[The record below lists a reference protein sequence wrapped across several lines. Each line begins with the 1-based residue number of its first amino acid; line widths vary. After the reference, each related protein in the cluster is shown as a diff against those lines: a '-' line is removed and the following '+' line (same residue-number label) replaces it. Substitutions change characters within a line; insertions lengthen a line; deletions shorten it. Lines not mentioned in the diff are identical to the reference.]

1 MAASTRHSSSV
12 IMPPVMLS
20 VRDAEAI
27 SSTASHANRA
37 SVDCMPKSTVAFL
50 ASAMA
55 ASNPTVGGPAFI
67 SGDVNLTLRNSSAM
81 ALMASRDGC
90 CFFMTAS
97 NAEIFS
103 LYSSHHAETASPS
116 SPTSHSTSAGGSV
129 ATLLS
134 AASTSST
141 ASHAKRAS
149 GDDAPCSLLSLK
161 ASWIMADVSGRVA
174 ADKAVAARMA
184 DGDAIG
190 EKASEAATKKAA
202 EMMAE
207 AENFILL
214 EFCFCLL
221 CCVYFFE

>member
-1 MAASTRHSSSV
+1 MKCGRGMVSRRRRHLWENNEAIEQTWHNEWSSKIFFVCSSS
-12 IMPPVMLS
+12 
-20 VRDAEAI
+20 
-27 SSTASHANRA
+27 SSLIDTFHPQGARHRR
-37 SVDCMPKSTVAFL
+37 T
-50 ASAMA
+50 
-55 ASNPTVGGPAFI
+55 
-67 SGDVNLTLRNSSAM
+67 
-81 ALMASRDGC
+81 
-90 CFFMTAS
+90 
-97 NAEIFS
+97 
-103 LYSSHHAETASPS
+103 H
-116 SPTSHSTSAGGSV
+116 
-129 ATLLS
+129 LLS